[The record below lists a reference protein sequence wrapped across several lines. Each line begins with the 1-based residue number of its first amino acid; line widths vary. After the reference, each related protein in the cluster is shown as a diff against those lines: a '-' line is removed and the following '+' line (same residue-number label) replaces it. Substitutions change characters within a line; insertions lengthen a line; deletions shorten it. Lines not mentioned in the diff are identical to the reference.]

1 MFIGKKYKNSQPL
14 AVYNTKRSTDLSQPL
29 DRVPTPALARGA
41 STKSRASAGPTD
53 ATAGNSLFREQIIGS
68 RRFSN
73 YFWASIILLAA
84 CGFFIVGLSS
94 FFESNLVPFLDSKD
108 IIFFPQGLVM
118 CFYGIVGFLLSL
130 YLWLIIF
137 WSIGEGYNEFN
148 KTDGVMSI
156 FRWGFP
162 GKNRRIQITYPLKDI
177 EAIRVEIKDGS
188 PLGGPRR
195 TIYVRVKG
203 KPDISIEEFTYES
216 LALIEKKAA
225 DLASFLQVSIE
236 GLD

>member
-1 MFIGKKYKNSQPL
+1 MFLGKKYKTSQQVALKEPL
-14 AVYNTKRSTDLSQPL
+14 AVYNTKRNTYLSLGSFRAQTN
-29 DRVPTPALARGA
+29 RVQSYRG
-41 STKSRASAGPTD
+41 D
-53 ATAGNSLFREQIIGS
+53 ATADNSLFREQIIGS

-225 DLASFLQVSIE
+225 DLASFLQVNLI
-236 GLD
+236 LD

>member
-14 AVYNTKRSTDLSQPL
+14 AVYNTKRSTAINLLS
-29 DRVPTPALARGA
+29 T
-41 STKSRASAGPTD
+41 RASAGPTD

-177 EAIRVEIKDGS
+177 EAIRVEIKDGT
-188 PLGGPRR
+188 LGGPRR